1 MGTKPNEE
9 ENSLKNNKN
18 NLCDQSNTG
27 RDE

>member
-9 ENSLKNNKN
+9 ENSLKNNEN